1 MKFVIERLQRIF
13 RLSPSEWVIL
23 AQAWGFVLLV
33 DLALRILPFKR
44 LPALFQRRSLK
55 TRAHGASAQPS
66 VVPRLVRLVEVAG
79 RYAPVEATCLKKAL
93 VLSWLLGR
101 RGIATA
107 LRIGVARREGELM
120 AHAWLEPER
129 QVVLGLPGGDGYEP
143 LSRGVMER

>member
-1 MKFVIERLQRIF
+1 
-13 RLSPSEWVIL
+13 
-23 AQAWGFVLLV
+23 
-33 DLALRILPFKR
+33 
-44 LPALFQRRSLK
+44 
-55 TRAHGASAQPS
+55 

-93 VLSWLLGR
+93 VLAWLLGR

-107 LRIGVARREGELM
+107 LRIGVARREEELM

-129 QVVLGLPGGDGYEP
+129 QTVLGLPRGDRYEP